1 VTPPRCRGCAAS
13 RSIADGVSAP
23 PALRNR
29 R

>member
-1 VTPPRCRGCAAS
+1 VTPPRCRGGAAS
-13 RSIADGVSAP
+13 RSIAIRVSAP